1 MIEFRGINKI
11 FKNNI
16 VLYDINLKLEEGQ
29 IIVFVG
35 PSGCGKT
42 TTVKM
47 INRLIK
53 PTSGQVLI
61 NGEDISKKNVIN
73 LRRNIGYV
81 IQQTGLF
88 PHMTI
93 KENIEIVAK
102 MQKMKSKE
110 IEEKIR
116 ELLEMVGL
124 DYEKFADRYPAQ
136 LSGGQQQRVGIARAL
151 ITNPDIILMD
161 EPFSALDPITRS
173 QLQDELI
180 NIQTQFKKTIIFVTH
195 DMDEAIKIA
204 DKICIMGKGR
214 VIQYDDPE
222 TILKNPA
229 NEFVSNF
236 VGKNRIWSSPEYIKV
251 KDIMIEDPITCS
263 QDISLLKCIKKM
275 RYERVDTLLVI
286 DRKGK
291 LNGIITG
298 KMIQKEKD
306 HYKSVKEIM
315 EQPRAVTS
323 PDKSIVD
330 ILKEVT
336 EKNLSSLPV
345 TDENG
350 ILRGLITKSSLVT
363 TLSQQFEMGTDS
375 NEKSEKAV

>member
-1 MIEFRGINKI
+1 MIEFKGINKI
-11 FKNNI
+11 YKNSI
-16 VLYDINLKLEEGQ
+16 VLYDINLKLEEGN

-61 NGEDISKKNVIN
+61 NGEDISNKNVIN
-73 LRRNIGYV
+73 LRRKIGYV

-93 KENIEIVAK
+93 KENIGIVAK

-110 IEEKIR
+110 IEEKTK
-116 ELLEMVGL
+116 ELMEMVGL
-124 DYEKFADRYPAQ
+124 DYEKFGDRYPTE

-222 TILKNPA
+222 TILKSPA
-229 NEFVSNF
+229 NEFVSDF

-263 QDISLLKCIKKM
+263 QEISLLKCIKKM
-275 RYERVDTLLVI
+275 KYERVDSLLVV
-286 DRKGK
+286 DRKRK

-315 EQPRAVTS
+315 EQPRAVTY

-330 ILKEVT
+330 IIKEVT

-345 TDENG
+345 IDENG
-350 ILRGLITKSSLVT
+350 TLRGLITKTSLVT
-363 TLSQQFEMGTDS
+363 TLSQQFETETDF
-375 NEKSEKAV
+375 KK

>member
-1 MIEFRGINKI
+1 MIEFKGINKI

-16 VLYDINLKLEEGQ
+16 VLYDINLKLEEGN

-61 NGEDISKKNVIN
+61 NGEDISNKNVIE

-93 KENIEIVAK
+93 KENIGIVAK
-102 MQKMKSKE
+102 MQKMNSQE
-110 IEEKIR
+110 IESKTR
-116 ELLEMVGL
+116 ELMEMVGL
-124 DYEKFADRYPAQ
+124 DYEKFANRYPTE

-173 QLQDELI
+173 QLQDELL

-214 VIQYDDPE
+214 IIQYDDPE

-229 NEFVSNF
+229 NEFVSDF

-251 KDIMIEDPITCS
+251 KDIMIENPITCS

-275 RYERVDTLLVI
+275 RYERVDTLLVV
-286 DRKGK
+286 DRKRK
-291 LNGIITG
+291 FNGIITG

-315 EQPRAVTS
+315 EQPRAVTY

-330 ILKEVT
+330 ILKDVN

-345 TDENG
+345 IDSNG
-350 ILRGLITKSSLVT
+350 ILKGLITKTSLVT
-363 TLSQQFEMGTDS
+363 TLSQQFEIEVDS
-375 NEKSEKAV
+375 NKKTI

>member
-1 MIEFRGINKI
+1 MIEFKGINKI

-16 VLYDINLKLEEGQ
+16 VLYDINLKLEKGN

-61 NGEDISKKNVIN
+61 NGEDISNKNVIE

-102 MQKMKSKE
+102 MQKMSSKE
-110 IEEKIR
+110 IEEKTR
-116 ELLEMVGL
+116 ELMEMVGL
-124 DYEKFADRYPAQ
+124 DYEKFANRYPAE

-173 QLQDELI
+173 QLQDELL

-214 VIQYDDPE
+214 IIQYDDPE

-229 NEFVSNF
+229 NEFVSDF
-236 VGKNRIWSSPEYIKV
+236 VAKNRIWSSPEYIKV
-251 KDIMIEDPITCS
+251 KDIMIENPITCS
-263 QDISLLKCIKKM
+263 QEISLLKCIKKM
-275 RYERVDTLLVI
+275 RYERVDTLLVV
-286 DRKGK
+286 DRKRK
-291 LNGIITG
+291 FNGIITG

-315 EQPRAVTS
+315 EQPRAVTY

-330 ILKEVT
+330 ILKDVN

-345 TDENG
+345 IDSNG
-350 ILRGLITKSSLVT
+350 ILKGLITKTSLVT
-363 TLSQQFEMGTDS
+363 TLSQQFEIEVDS
-375 NEKSEKAV
+375 NKKTI

>member
-53 PTSGQVLI
+53 PTSGQILI
-61 NGEDISKKNVIN
+61 NGEDIAKKNVIN

-110 IEEKIR
+110 IEEKTR

-323 PDKSIVD
+323 PEKSIVD
-330 ILKEVT
+330 ILKEIT

-345 TDENG
+345 ADENG

-363 TLSQQFEMGTDS
+363 TLSQQFEMGTDL

>member
-1 MIEFRGINKI
+1 MIEFKGINKI

-16 VLYDINLKLEEGQ
+16 VLYDINLKLEEGN

-53 PTSGQVLI
+53 PTLGQVLI
-61 NGEDISKKNVIN
+61 NGEDISNKNVIE

-93 KENIEIVAK
+93 KENIEIIAK
-102 MQKMKSKE
+102 MQKMSSKE
-110 IEEKIR
+110 IEEKTR
-116 ELLEMVGL
+116 ELMEMVGL
-124 DYEKFADRYPAQ
+124 DYEKFANRYPAE

-173 QLQDELI
+173 QLQDELL

-214 VIQYDDPE
+214 IIQYDDPE

-229 NEFVSNF
+229 NDFVSDF

-251 KDIMIEDPITCS
+251 KDIMIENPITCS
-263 QDISLLKCIKKM
+263 QEISLLKCIKKM
-275 RYERVDTLLVI
+275 RYERVDTLLVV
-286 DRKGK
+286 DRKRK
-291 LNGIITG
+291 FNGIITG

-315 EQPRAVTS
+315 EQPRAVTY

-330 ILKEVT
+330 ILKDVN

-345 TDENG
+345 IDSNG
-350 ILRGLITKSSLVT
+350 ILKGLITKTSLVT
-363 TLSQQFEMGTDS
+363 TLSQQFEIEVDS
-375 NEKSEKAV
+375 NKKTI

>member
-1 MIEFRGINKI
+1 MIEFKGINKI

-16 VLYDINLKLEEGQ
+16 VLYDINLKLEEGN

-61 NGEDISKKNVIN
+61 NGEDISNKNVIE

-93 KENIEIVAK
+93 KENIGIVAK
-102 MQKMKSKE
+102 MQKMNSQE
-110 IEEKIR
+110 IESKTR
-116 ELLEMVGL
+116 ELMEMVGL
-124 DYEKFADRYPAQ
+124 DYEKFANRYPTE

-173 QLQDELI
+173 QLQDELL

-214 VIQYDDPE
+214 IIQYDDPE

-229 NEFVSNF
+229 NEFVSDF

-251 KDIMIEDPITCS
+251 KDIMIENPITCS
-263 QDISLLKCIKKM
+263 QEISLLKCIKKM
-275 RYERVDTLLVI
+275 RYERVDTLLVVDI
-286 DRKGK
+286 KRKF
-291 LNGIITG
+291 NGIITG

-315 EQPRAVTS
+315 EQPRAVTY

-330 ILKEVT
+330 ILKDVN

-345 TDENG
+345 IDSNG
-350 ILRGLITKSSLVT
+350 ILKGLITKTSLVT
-363 TLSQQFEMGTDS
+363 TLSQQFEIEVDS
-375 NEKSEKAV
+375 NKKTI

>member
-1 MIEFRGINKI
+1 MIEFKGINKI

-16 VLYDINLKLEEGQ
+16 VLYDINLKLEEGN

-53 PTSGQVLI
+53 PTSGQILI
-61 NGEDISKKNVIN
+61 NGEDISNKNIIN

-102 MQKMKSKE
+102 MQKMKTKE
-110 IEEKIR
+110 IEEKTK

-124 DYEKFADRYPAQ
+124 DYEKFANRYPAE

-151 ITNPDIILMD
+151 ITNPEIILMD

-180 NIQTQFKKTIIFVTH
+180 NIQAQFKKTIIFVTH

-204 DKICIMGKGR
+204 DKICIMGKGK

-229 NEFVSNF
+229 NEFVSDF

-251 KDIMIEDPITCS
+251 KDIMIEDPVTCS
-263 QDISLLKCIKKM
+263 QEISLLKCIKKM
-275 RYERVDTLLVI
+275 RYERVDTLLVV
-286 DRKGK
+286 DRKRK
-291 LNGIITG
+291 LIGIITG

-306 HYKSVKEIM
+306 HYKKVKDIM
-315 EQPRAVTS
+315 EQPRVVTY
-323 PDKSIVD
+323 PNKSIVD
-330 ILKEVT
+330 ILKEIT
-336 EKNLSSLPV
+336 EKKLSSLPV
-345 TDENG
+345 IDEKG
-350 ILRGLITKSSLVT
+350 ILNGLITKSSLVT
-363 TLSQQFEMGTDS
+363 TLSQQFELDGEFNKIS
-375 NEKSEKAV
+375 LK

>member
-1 MIEFRGINKI
+1 MIEFKGINKI

-16 VLYDINLKLEEGQ
+16 VLYDINLKLEEGN

-61 NGEDISKKNVIN
+61 NGEDISNKNVIE

-102 MQKMKSKE
+102 MQKMSSKE
-110 IEEKIR
+110 IEEKTR
-116 ELLEMVGL
+116 ELMEMVGL
-124 DYEKFADRYPAQ
+124 DYEKFAKRYPAE

-173 QLQDELI
+173 QLQDELL

-214 VIQYDDPE
+214 IIQYDDPE

-229 NEFVSNF
+229 NEFVSDF

-251 KDIMIEDPITCS
+251 KDIMIENPITCS
-263 QDISLLKCIKKM
+263 QEISLLKCIKKM
-275 RYERVDTLLVI
+275 RYERVDTLLVV
-286 DRKGK
+286 DRKRK
-291 LNGIITG
+291 FNGIITG

-315 EQPRAVTS
+315 EQPRAVTY

-330 ILKEVT
+330 ILKDVN

-345 TDENG
+345 IDSNG
-350 ILRGLITKSSLVT
+350 ILKGLITKTSLVT
-363 TLSQQFEMGTDS
+363 TLSQQFEIEVDS
-375 NEKSEKAV
+375 NKKTI

>member
-1 MIEFRGINKI
+1 MIEFKGINKI

-16 VLYDINLKLEEGQ
+16 VLYDINLKLEKGN

-61 NGEDISKKNVIN
+61 NGEDISNKNVIE

-102 MQKMKSKE
+102 MQKMSSKE
-110 IEEKIR
+110 IEEKTR
-116 ELLEMVGL
+116 ELMEMVGL
-124 DYEKFADRYPAQ
+124 DYEKFAKRYPAE

-173 QLQDELI
+173 QLQDELL

-214 VIQYDDPE
+214 IIQYDDPE

-229 NEFVSNF
+229 NEFVSDF

-251 KDIMIEDPITCS
+251 KDIMIENPITCS
-263 QDISLLKCIKKM
+263 QEISLLKCIKKM
-275 RYERVDTLLVI
+275 RYERVDTLLVV
-286 DRKGK
+286 DRKRK
-291 LNGIITG
+291 FNGIITG

-315 EQPRAVTS
+315 EQPRAVTY

-330 ILKEVT
+330 ILKDVN

-345 TDENG
+345 IDSNG
-350 ILRGLITKSSLVT
+350 ILKGLITKTSLVT
-363 TLSQQFEMGTDS
+363 TLSQQFEIEVDS
-375 NEKSEKAV
+375 NKKTI

>member
-1 MIEFRGINKI
+1 MIEFKGINKI

-16 VLYDINLKLEEGQ
+16 VLYDINLKLEEGN

-53 PTSGQVLI
+53 STSGQVLI
-61 NGEDISKKNVIN
+61 NGEDISNKNVIE

-93 KENIEIVAK
+93 KENIGIVAK
-102 MQKMKSKE
+102 MQKMNSQE
-110 IEEKIR
+110 IESKTR
-116 ELLEMVGL
+116 ELMEMVGL
-124 DYEKFADRYPAQ
+124 DYEKFANRYPAE

-173 QLQDELI
+173 QLQDELL

-214 VIQYDDPE
+214 IIQYDDPE

-229 NEFVSNF
+229 NEFVSDF

-251 KDIMIEDPITCS
+251 KDIMIENPITCS
-263 QDISLLKCIKKM
+263 QEISLLKCIKKM
-275 RYERVDTLLVI
+275 RYERVDTLLVV
-286 DRKGK
+286 DRKRK
-291 LNGIITG
+291 FNGIITG

-315 EQPRAVTS
+315 EQPRAVTY

-330 ILKEVT
+330 ILKDVN

-345 TDENG
+345 IDSNG
-350 ILRGLITKSSLVT
+350 ILKGLITKTSLVT
-363 TLSQQFEMGTDS
+363 TLSQQFEIEVDS
-375 NEKSEKAV
+375 NKKTI

>member
-1 MIEFRGINKI
+1 MIEFKGINKI

-16 VLYDINLKLEEGQ
+16 VLYDINLKLEEGN

-61 NGEDISKKNVIN
+61 NGEDISNKNMIE

-93 KENIEIVAK
+93 KENIGIVAK
-102 MQKMKSKE
+102 MQKMNSQE
-110 IEEKIR
+110 IESKTR
-116 ELLEMVGL
+116 ELMEMVGL
-124 DYEKFADRYPAQ
+124 DYEKFANRYPAE

-173 QLQDELI
+173 QLQDELL

-214 VIQYDDPE
+214 IIQYDDPE

-229 NEFVSNF
+229 NEFVSDF

-251 KDIMIEDPITCS
+251 KDIMIENPITCS
-263 QDISLLKCIKKM
+263 QEISLLKCIKKM
-275 RYERVDTLLVI
+275 RYERVDTLLVV
-286 DRKGK
+286 DRKRK
-291 LNGIITG
+291 FNGIITG

-315 EQPRAVTS
+315 EQPRAVTY

-330 ILKEVT
+330 ILKDVN

-345 TDENG
+345 IDSNG
-350 ILRGLITKSSLVT
+350 ILKGLITKTSLVT
-363 TLSQQFEMGTDS
+363 TLSQQFEIEVDS
-375 NEKSEKAV
+375 NKKTI

>member
-1 MIEFRGINKI
+1 MIEFKGINKI

-16 VLYDINLKLEEGQ
+16 ILYDINLKLEEGN

-61 NGEDISKKNVIN
+61 NGEDISNKNVIE

-93 KENIEIVAK
+93 KENIGIVAK
-102 MQKMKSKE
+102 MQKMNSQE
-110 IEEKIR
+110 IESKTR
-116 ELLEMVGL
+116 ELMEMVGL
-124 DYEKFADRYPAQ
+124 DYEKFANRYPTE

-173 QLQDELI
+173 QLQDELL

-214 VIQYDDPE
+214 IIQYDDPE

-229 NEFVSNF
+229 NEFVSDF

-251 KDIMIEDPITCS
+251 KDIMIENPITCS
-263 QDISLLKCIKKM
+263 QEISLLKCIKKM
-275 RYERVDTLLVI
+275 RYERVDTLLVV
-286 DRKGK
+286 DRKRK
-291 LNGIITG
+291 FNGIITG

-315 EQPRAVTS
+315 EQPRAVTY

-330 ILKEVT
+330 ILKDVN

-345 TDENG
+345 IDSNG
-350 ILRGLITKSSLVT
+350 ILKGLITKTSLVT
-363 TLSQQFEMGTDS
+363 TLSQQFEIEVDS
-375 NEKSEKAV
+375 NKKTI

>member
-53 PTSGQVLI
+53 PTSGKVLI

-102 MQKMKSKE
+102 MQKMKPKE
-110 IEEKIR
+110 IESKTK
-116 ELLEMVGL
+116 ELMEMVGL

-229 NEFVSNF
+229 NEFVSDF

-263 QDISLLKCIKKM
+263 QDITLLKCIKKM

-291 LNGIITG
+291 LNGIISG

-306 HYKSVKEIM
+306 HYKAVKEIM

-323 PDKSIVD
+323 PGKSIID

-345 TDENG
+345 IDERG
-350 ILRGLITKSSLVT
+350 ILRGLITKTSLVT
-363 TLSQQFEMGTDS
+363 TLSQQFEMGTESS
-375 NEKSEKAV
+375 N

>member
-1 MIEFRGINKI
+1 MIEFKGINKI

-16 VLYDINLKLEEGQ
+16 VLYDINLKLEEGN

-61 NGEDISKKNVIN
+61 NGEDISNKNVIE

-93 KENIEIVAK
+93 KENIGIVAK
-102 MQKMKSKE
+102 MQKMNSQE
-110 IEEKIR
+110 IESKTR
-116 ELLEMVGL
+116 ELMEMVGL
-124 DYEKFADRYPAQ
+124 DYEKFANRYPAE

-173 QLQDELI
+173 QLQDELL

-214 VIQYDDPE
+214 IIQYDDPE

-229 NEFVSNF
+229 NEFVSDF

-251 KDIMIEDPITCS
+251 KDIMIENPITCS
-263 QDISLLKCIKKM
+263 QEISLLKCIKKM
-275 RYERVDTLLVI
+275 RYERVDTLLVV
-286 DRKGK
+286 DRKRK
-291 LNGIITG
+291 FNGIITG

-315 EQPRAVTS
+315 EQPRAVTY

-330 ILKEVT
+330 ILKDVN

-345 TDENG
+345 IDNNG
-350 ILRGLITKSSLVT
+350 ILKGLITKTSLVT
-363 TLSQQFEMGTDS
+363 TLSQQFEIEVDS
-375 NEKSEKAV
+375 NKKTI

>member
-1 MIEFRGINKI
+1 MIEFKGINKI

-16 VLYDINLKLEEGQ
+16 VLYDINLKLEEGN

-61 NGEDISKKNVIN
+61 NGEDISNKNVIE

-93 KENIEIVAK
+93 KENIGIVAK
-102 MQKMKSKE
+102 MQKMNSQE
-110 IEEKIR
+110 IESKTR
-116 ELLEMVGL
+116 ELMEMVGL
-124 DYEKFADRYPAQ
+124 DYEKFANRYPTE

-161 EPFSALDPITRS
+161 EPFSALDSITRS
-173 QLQDELI
+173 QLQDELL

-214 VIQYDDPE
+214 IIQYDDPE

-229 NEFVSNF
+229 NEFVSDF

-251 KDIMIEDPITCS
+251 KDIMIENPITCS

-275 RYERVDTLLVI
+275 RYERVDTLLVV
-286 DRKGK
+286 DRKRK
-291 LNGIITG
+291 FNGIITG

-315 EQPRAVTS
+315 EQPRAVTY

-330 ILKEVT
+330 ILKDVN

-345 TDENG
+345 IDSNG
-350 ILRGLITKSSLVT
+350 ILKGLITKTSLVT
-363 TLSQQFEMGTDS
+363 TLSQQFEIEVDS
-375 NEKSEKAV
+375 NKKTI

>member
-1 MIEFRGINKI
+1 MIEFKGINKI

-16 VLYDINLKLEEGQ
+16 VLYDINLKLEKGN

-61 NGEDISKKNVIN
+61 NGEDISNKNVIE

-102 MQKMKSKE
+102 MQKMSSKE
-110 IEEKIR
+110 IEEKTR
-116 ELLEMVGL
+116 ELMEMVGL
-124 DYEKFADRYPAQ
+124 DYEKFANRYPAE

-173 QLQDELI
+173 QLQDELL
-180 NIQTQFKKTIIFVTH
+180 NIQTQFKKTTIFVTH

-214 VIQYDDPE
+214 IIQYDDPE

-229 NEFVSNF
+229 NEFVSDF

-251 KDIMIEDPITCS
+251 KDIMIENPITCS
-263 QDISLLKCIKKM
+263 QEISLLKCIKKM
-275 RYERVDTLLVI
+275 RYERVDTLLVV
-286 DRKGK
+286 DRKRK
-291 LNGIITG
+291 FNGIITG

-315 EQPRAVTS
+315 ERPRAVTY

-330 ILKEVT
+330 ILKDVN

-345 TDENG
+345 IDSNG
-350 ILRGLITKSSLVT
+350 ILKGLITKTSLVT
-363 TLSQQFEMGTDS
+363 TLSQQFEIEVDS
-375 NEKSEKAV
+375 NKKTI

>member
-1 MIEFRGINKI
+1 MIEFKGINKI

-16 VLYDINLKLEEGQ
+16 VLYDINLKLEEGN

-53 PTSGQVLI
+53 PTSGQILI
-61 NGEDISKKNVIN
+61 NGEDISNKNVIE

-102 MQKMKSKE
+102 MQKMNSKE
-110 IEEKIR
+110 IEEKTR
-116 ELLEMVGL
+116 ELMEMVGL
-124 DYEKFADRYPAQ
+124 DYEKFANRYPAE

-173 QLQDELI
+173 QLQDELL
-180 NIQTQFKKTIIFVTH
+180 NIQIQFKKTIIFVTH

-214 VIQYDDPE
+214 IIQYDDPE

-229 NEFVSNF
+229 NEFVSDF
-236 VGKNRIWSSPEYIKV
+236 VGKNRIWASPEYIKV
-251 KDIMIEDPITCS
+251 KDIMIENPITCS

-275 RYERVDTLLVI
+275 RYERVDTLLVV
-286 DRKGK
+286 DRKRK
-291 LNGIITG
+291 FNGIITG

-315 EQPRAVTS
+315 EQPRAITY

-330 ILKEVT
+330 ILKDVN

-345 TDENG
+345 IDSNG
-350 ILRGLITKSSLVT
+350 ILKGLITKTSLVT
-363 TLSQQFEMGTDS
+363 TLSQQFETDL
-375 NEKSEKAV
+375 KK

>member
-1 MIEFRGINKI
+1 MIEFKGINKI

-16 VLYDINLKLEEGQ
+16 VLYDINLKLEEGN

-61 NGEDISKKNVIN
+61 NGEDISNKNVIE

-93 KENIEIVAK
+93 KENIGIVAK
-102 MQKMKSKE
+102 MQKMNSQE
-110 IEEKIR
+110 IESKTR
-116 ELLEMVGL
+116 ELMEMVGL
-124 DYEKFADRYPAQ
+124 DYEKFANRYPTE

-173 QLQDELI
+173 QLQDELL

-214 VIQYDDPE
+214 IIQYDDPE

-229 NEFVSNF
+229 NEFVSDF

-251 KDIMIEDPITCS
+251 KDIMIENPITCS

-275 RYERVDTLLVI
+275 RYERVDTLLVV
-286 DRKGK
+286 DRKRK
-291 LNGIITG
+291 FNGIITG

-306 HYKSVKEIM
+306 QYKSVKEIM
-315 EQPRAVTS
+315 EQPRAVTY

-330 ILKEVT
+330 ILKDVN

-345 TDENG
+345 IDSNG
-350 ILRGLITKSSLVT
+350 ILKGLITKTSLVT
-363 TLSQQFEMGTDS
+363 TLSQQFEIEVDS
-375 NEKSEKAV
+375 NKKTI

>member
-1 MIEFRGINKI
+1 MIEFKGINKI
-11 FKNNI
+11 YKNNV
-16 VLYDINLKLEEGQ
+16 VLYDVNLKLEEGN

-61 NGEDISKKNVIN
+61 NGEDISNKNVIE

-93 KENIEIVAK
+93 KENIGIVAK
-102 MQKMKSKE
+102 MQKMNSQE
-110 IEEKIR
+110 IEAKTR
-116 ELLEMVGL
+116 ELMEMVGL
-124 DYEKFADRYPAQ
+124 DYEKFANRYPAE

-173 QLQDELI
+173 QLQDELL

-214 VIQYDDPE
+214 IIQYDDPE

-229 NEFVSNF
+229 NEFVSDF

-251 KDIMIEDPITCS
+251 KDIMIENPITCS
-263 QDISLLKCIKKM
+263 QEISLLKCIKKM
-275 RYERVDTLLVI
+275 RYERVDTLLVV
-286 DRKGK
+286 DRKRK
-291 LNGIITG
+291 FNGIITG

-315 EQPRAVTS
+315 EQPRAVTY

-330 ILKEVT
+330 ILKDVN

-345 TDENG
+345 IDNNG
-350 ILRGLITKSSLVT
+350 ILKGLITKTSLVT
-363 TLSQQFEMGTDS
+363 TLSQQFEIEVDS
-375 NEKSEKAV
+375 NKKTI

>member
-1 MIEFRGINKI
+1 MIEFKGINKI
-11 FKNNI
+11 YKNNI
-16 VLYDINLKLEEGQ
+16 VLYDINLKLEEGN

-61 NGEDISKKNVIN
+61 NGEDISNKNVIN
-73 LRRNIGYV
+73 LRRKIGYV

-93 KENIEIVAK
+93 KENIGIVAK

-110 IEEKIR
+110 VEEKIK
-116 ELLEMVGL
+116 ELMEMVGL
-124 DYEKFADRYPAQ
+124 DYEKFGNRYPTE

-229 NEFVSNF
+229 NEFVSDF

-263 QDISLLKCIKKM
+263 QEISLLKCIKKM
-275 RYERVDTLLVI
+275 KYERVDSLLVV
-286 DRKGK
+286 DRKRK

-315 EQPRAVTS
+315 EQPRAITY

-330 ILKEVT
+330 IIKEVT

-345 TDENG
+345 IDENG
-350 ILRGLITKSSLVT
+350 ILTGLITKTSLVT
-363 TLSQQFEMGTDS
+363 TLSQQFETETDF
-375 NEKSEKAV
+375 KK

>member
-1 MIEFRGINKI
+1 MIEFKGINKI

-16 VLYDINLKLEEGQ
+16 VLYDINLKLEEGN

-53 PTSGQVLI
+53 PTSGQVFI
-61 NGEDISKKNVIN
+61 NGEDISNKNVIE

-93 KENIEIVAK
+93 KENIGIVAK
-102 MQKMKSKE
+102 MQKMNSQE
-110 IEEKIR
+110 IESKTR
-116 ELLEMVGL
+116 ELMEMVGL
-124 DYEKFADRYPAQ
+124 DYEKFANRYPTE

-173 QLQDELI
+173 QLQDELL

-214 VIQYDDPE
+214 IIQYDDPE

-229 NEFVSNF
+229 NEFVSDF

-251 KDIMIEDPITCS
+251 KDIMIENPITCS
-263 QDISLLKCIKKM
+263 QEISLLKCIKKM
-275 RYERVDTLLVI
+275 RYERVDTLLVV
-286 DRKGK
+286 DRKRK
-291 LNGIITG
+291 FNGIITG

-315 EQPRAVTS
+315 EQPRAVTY

-330 ILKEVT
+330 ILKDVN

-345 TDENG
+345 IDSNG
-350 ILRGLITKSSLVT
+350 ILKGLITKTSLVT
-363 TLSQQFEMGTDS
+363 TLSQQFEIEVDS
-375 NEKSEKAV
+375 NKKTI

>member
-1 MIEFRGINKI
+1 MIEFKGINKI

-16 VLYDINLKLEEGQ
+16 VLYDINLKLEEGN

-53 PTSGQVLI
+53 PTSGQILI
-61 NGEDISKKNVIN
+61 NGEDISNKNVIE

-102 MQKMKSKE
+102 MQKMNSQE
-110 IEEKIR
+110 IEEKTR
-116 ELLEMVGL
+116 ELMEMVGL
-124 DYEKFADRYPAQ
+124 DYEKFANRYPTE

-173 QLQDELI
+173 QLQDELL

-214 VIQYDDPE
+214 IIQYDDPE

-229 NEFVSNF
+229 NEFVSDF
-236 VGKNRIWSSPEYIKV
+236 VGKNRIWASPEYIKV
-251 KDIMIEDPITCS
+251 KDIMIENPITCS

-275 RYERVDTLLVI
+275 RYERVDTLLVV
-286 DRKGK
+286 DRKRK
-291 LNGIITG
+291 FNGIITG

-315 EQPRAVTS
+315 EQPRAITY

-330 ILKEVT
+330 ILKDVN

-345 TDENG
+345 IDSNG
-350 ILRGLITKSSLVT
+350 ILKGLITKTSLVT
-363 TLSQQFEMGTDS
+363 TLSQQFETDL
-375 NEKSEKAV
+375 KK

>member
-1 MIEFRGINKI
+1 MIEFKGINKI

-16 VLYDINLKLEEGQ
+16 VLYDINLKLEEGN

-53 PTSGQVLI
+53 PTSGQVFI
-61 NGEDISKKNVIN
+61 NGEDISNKNVIE

-93 KENIEIVAK
+93 KENIGIVAK
-102 MQKMKSKE
+102 MQKMNSQE
-110 IEEKIR
+110 IEAKTR
-116 ELLEMVGL
+116 ELMEMVGL
-124 DYEKFADRYPAQ
+124 DYEKFANRYPTE

-173 QLQDELI
+173 QLQDELL

-214 VIQYDDPE
+214 IIQYDDPE

-229 NEFVSNF
+229 NEFVSDF

-251 KDIMIEDPITCS
+251 KDIMIENPITCS
-263 QDISLLKCIKKM
+263 QEISLLKCIKKM
-275 RYERVDTLLVI
+275 RYERVDTLLVV
-286 DRKGK
+286 DRKRK
-291 LNGIITG
+291 FNGIITG

-315 EQPRAVTS
+315 EQPRAVTY

-330 ILKEVT
+330 ILKDVN

-345 TDENG
+345 IDSNG
-350 ILRGLITKSSLVT
+350 ILKGLITKTSLVT
-363 TLSQQFEMGTDS
+363 TLSQQFEIEVDS
-375 NEKSEKAV
+375 NKKTI

>member
-1 MIEFRGINKI
+1 MIEFKGINKI

-16 VLYDINLKLEEGQ
+16 VLYDINLKLEEGN

-53 PTSGQVLI
+53 PTSGQVFI
-61 NGEDISKKNVIN
+61 NGEDISNKNVIE

-93 KENIEIVAK
+93 KENIGIVAK
-102 MQKMKSKE
+102 MQKMNSQE
-110 IEEKIR
+110 IESKTR
-116 ELLEMVGL
+116 ELMEMVGL
-124 DYEKFADRYPAQ
+124 DYEKFANRYPAE

-173 QLQDELI
+173 QLQDELL

-204 DKICIMGKGR
+204 DKICIMGK
-214 VIQYDDPE
+214 VE
-222 TILKNPA
+222 
-229 NEFVSNF
+229 
-236 VGKNRIWSSPEYIKV
+236 
-251 KDIMIEDPITCS
+251 
-263 QDISLLKCIKKM
+263 
-275 RYERVDTLLVI
+275 
-286 DRKGK
+286 
-291 LNGIITG
+291 
-298 KMIQKEKD
+298 
-306 HYKSVKEIM
+306 
-315 EQPRAVTS
+315 
-323 PDKSIVD
+323 
-330 ILKEVT
+330 
-336 EKNLSSLPV
+336 
-345 TDENG
+345 
-350 ILRGLITKSSLVT
+350 
-363 TLSQQFEMGTDS
+363 
-375 NEKSEKAV
+375 

>member
-1 MIEFRGINKI
+1 MIEFKGINKI

-16 VLYDINLKLEEGQ
+16 VLYDINLKLEEGN

-61 NGEDISKKNVIN
+61 NGEDISNKNVIE

-93 KENIEIVAK
+93 KENIGIVAK
-102 MQKMKSKE
+102 MQKMNSQE
-110 IEEKIR
+110 IEAKTR
-116 ELLEMVGL
+116 ELMEMVGL
-124 DYEKFADRYPAQ
+124 DYEKFANRYPAE

-173 QLQDELI
+173 QLQDELL
-180 NIQTQFKKTIIFVTH
+180 NIQTQFKKIIIFVTH

-214 VIQYDDPE
+214 IIQYDDPE

-229 NEFVSNF
+229 NEFVSDF

-251 KDIMIEDPITCS
+251 KDIMIENPITCS
-263 QDISLLKCIKKM
+263 QEISLLKCIKKM
-275 RYERVDTLLVI
+275 RYERVDTLLVV
-286 DRKGK
+286 DRKRK
-291 LNGIITG
+291 FNGIITG

-315 EQPRAVTS
+315 EQPRAVTY

-330 ILKEVT
+330 ILKDVN

-345 TDENG
+345 IDSNG
-350 ILRGLITKSSLVT
+350 ILKGLITKTSLVT
-363 TLSQQFEMGTDS
+363 TLSQQFEIEVDS
-375 NEKSEKAV
+375 NKKTI

>member
-16 VLYDINLKLEEGQ
+16 VLYDVNLKLEEGQ

-110 IEEKIR
+110 IEEKTR

>member
-1 MIEFRGINKI
+1 MIEFKGINKI

-16 VLYDINLKLEEGQ
+16 VLYDINLKLEEGN

-53 PTSGQVLI
+53 PTSGQILI
-61 NGEDISKKNVIN
+61 NGEDISNKNIIN

-102 MQKMKSKE
+102 MQKMKTKE
-110 IEEKIR
+110 IEEKTK

-124 DYEKFADRYPAQ
+124 DYEKFANRYPVE

-151 ITNPDIILMD
+151 ITNPEIILMD

-180 NIQTQFKKTIIFVTH
+180 NIQAQFKKTIIFVTH

-204 DKICIMGKGR
+204 DKICIMGKGK

-229 NEFVSNF
+229 NEFVSDF

-251 KDIMIEDPITCS
+251 KDIMIEDPVTCS
-263 QDISLLKCIKKM
+263 QEISLLKCIKKM
-275 RYERVDTLLVI
+275 RYERVDTLLVV
-286 DRKGK
+286 DRKRK
-291 LNGIITG
+291 LIGIITG

-306 HYKSVKEIM
+306 HYKKVKDIM
-315 EQPRAVTS
+315 EQPRVVTY
-323 PDKSIVD
+323 PNKSIVD
-330 ILKEVT
+330 ILKEIT
-336 EKNLSSLPV
+336 EKKLSSLPV
-345 TDENG
+345 IDEKG
-350 ILRGLITKSSLVT
+350 ILNGLITKSSLVT
-363 TLSQQFEMGTDS
+363 TLSQQFELDGEFNKIS
-375 NEKSEKAV
+375 LK

>member
-291 LNGIITG
+291 LHGIITG

-323 PDKSIVD
+323 PEKSIVD
-330 ILKEVT
+330 ILKEIT

-345 TDENG
+345 IDEKG

>member
-1 MIEFRGINKI
+1 MIEFKGINKI

-16 VLYDINLKLEEGQ
+16 VLYDINLKLEEGN

-61 NGEDISKKNVIN
+61 NGEDISNKNVIE

-93 KENIEIVAK
+93 KENIGIVAK
-102 MQKMKSKE
+102 MQKMSSKE
-110 IEEKIR
+110 IEEKTR
-116 ELLEMVGL
+116 ELMEMVGL
-124 DYEKFADRYPAQ
+124 DYEKFANRYPAE

-173 QLQDELI
+173 QLQDELL

-214 VIQYDDPE
+214 IIQYDDPE

-229 NEFVSNF
+229 NEFVSDF

-251 KDIMIEDPITCS
+251 KDIMIENPITCS
-263 QDISLLKCIKKM
+263 QEISLLKCIKKM
-275 RYERVDTLLVI
+275 RYERVDTLLVV
-286 DRKGK
+286 DRKRK
-291 LNGIITG
+291 FNGIITG

-315 EQPRAVTS
+315 EQPRAVTY

-330 ILKEVT
+330 ILKDVN

-345 TDENG
+345 IDSNG
-350 ILRGLITKSSLVT
+350 ILKGLITKTSLVT
-363 TLSQQFEMGTDS
+363 TLSQQFEIEVDS
-375 NEKSEKAV
+375 NKKTI

>member
-53 PTSGQVLI
+53 PTSGKVLI

-102 MQKMKSKE
+102 MQKMKPKE
-110 IEEKIR
+110 IESKTK
-116 ELLEMVGL
+116 ELMEMVGL

-229 NEFVSNF
+229 NEFVSDF

-263 QDISLLKCIKKM
+263 QDITLLKCIKKM

-291 LNGIITG
+291 LNGIISG

-306 HYKSVKEIM
+306 HYKAVKEIM

-323 PDKSIVD
+323 PDKSIID

-345 TDENG
+345 TDERG
-350 ILRGLITKSSLVT
+350 ILRGLITKTSLVT
-363 TLSQQFEMGTDS
+363 TLSQQFEMGTESS
-375 NEKSEKAV
+375 N

>member
-1 MIEFRGINKI
+1 MIEFKGINKI

-16 VLYDINLKLEEGQ
+16 VLYDINLKLEEGN

-53 PTSGQVLI
+53 PTSGQILI
-61 NGEDISKKNVIN
+61 NGEDISNKNVIE

-102 MQKMKSKE
+102 MQKMNSQE
-110 IEEKIR
+110 IEEKTR
-116 ELLEMVGL
+116 ELMEMVGL
-124 DYEKFADRYPAQ
+124 DYEKFANRYPAE

-173 QLQDELI
+173 QLQDELL

-214 VIQYDDPE
+214 IIQYDDPE

-229 NEFVSNF
+229 NEFVSDF
-236 VGKNRIWSSPEYIKV
+236 VGKNRIWASPEYIKV
-251 KDIMIEDPITCS
+251 KDIMIENPITCS

-275 RYERVDTLLVI
+275 RYERVDTLLVV
-286 DRKGK
+286 DRKRK
-291 LNGIITG
+291 FNGIITG

-315 EQPRAVTS
+315 EQPRAVTY

-330 ILKEVT
+330 ILKDVN

-345 TDENG
+345 IDSNG
-350 ILRGLITKSSLVT
+350 ILKGLITKTSLVT
-363 TLSQQFEMGTDS
+363 TLSQQFEIEVDS
-375 NEKSEKAV
+375 NKKTI

>member
-1 MIEFRGINKI
+1 MIEFKGINKI

-16 VLYDINLKLEEGQ
+16 VLYDINLKLEEGN

-53 PTSGQVLI
+53 PTSGQILI
-61 NGEDISKKNVIN
+61 NGEDISNKNVIE

-102 MQKMKSKE
+102 MQKMSSKE
-110 IEEKIR
+110 IEEKTR
-116 ELLEMVGL
+116 ELMEMVGL
-124 DYEKFADRYPAQ
+124 DYEKFANRYPAE

-173 QLQDELI
+173 QLQDELL

-214 VIQYDDPE
+214 IIQYDDPE

-229 NEFVSNF
+229 NEFVSDF
-236 VGKNRIWSSPEYIKV
+236 VGKNRIWASPEYIKV
-251 KDIMIEDPITCS
+251 KDIMIENPITCS

-275 RYERVDTLLVI
+275 RYERVDTLLVV
-286 DRKGK
+286 DRKRK
-291 LNGIITG
+291 FNGIITG

-315 EQPRAVTS
+315 EQPRAITY

-330 ILKEVT
+330 ILKDVN

-345 TDENG
+345 IDSNG
-350 ILRGLITKSSLVT
+350 ILKGLITKTSLVT
-363 TLSQQFEMGTDS
+363 TLSQQFETDL
-375 NEKSEKAV
+375 KK

>member
-1 MIEFRGINKI
+1 MIEFKGINKI

-16 VLYDINLKLEEGQ
+16 VLYDINLKLEEGN

-53 PTSGQVLI
+53 PTSGQILI
-61 NGEDISKKNVIN
+61 NGEDISNKNVIE

-93 KENIEIVAK
+93 KENIGIVAK
-102 MQKMKSKE
+102 MQKMSSQE
-110 IEEKIR
+110 IESKTR
-116 ELLEMVGL
+116 ELMEMVGL
-124 DYEKFADRYPAQ
+124 DYEKFANRYPAE

-173 QLQDELI
+173 QLQDELL

-214 VIQYDDPE
+214 IIQYDDPE

-229 NEFVSNF
+229 NEFVSDF

-251 KDIMIEDPITCS
+251 KDIMIENPITCS

-275 RYERVDTLLVI
+275 RYERVDTLLVV
-286 DRKGK
+286 DRKRK
-291 LNGIITG
+291 FNGIITG

-315 EQPRAVTS
+315 EQPRAVTY

-330 ILKEVT
+330 ILKDVN

-345 TDENG
+345 IDSNG
-350 ILRGLITKSSLVT
+350 ILKGLITKTSLVT
-363 TLSQQFEMGTDS
+363 TLSQQFEIEVDS
-375 NEKSEKAV
+375 NKKTI

>member
-1 MIEFRGINKI
+1 MIEFKGINKI

-16 VLYDINLKLEEGQ
+16 VLYDINLKLEEGN

-53 PTSGQVLI
+53 PTSGQILI
-61 NGEDISKKNVIN
+61 NGEDISNKNIIN

-102 MQKMKSKE
+102 MQKMKTKE
-110 IEEKIR
+110 IEEKTK

-124 DYEKFADRYPAQ
+124 DYEKFANRYPVE

-151 ITNPDIILMD
+151 ITNPEIILMD

-180 NIQTQFKKTIIFVTH
+180 NIQAQFKKTIIFVTH

-204 DKICIMGKGR
+204 DKICIMGKGK

-229 NEFVSNF
+229 NEFVSDF

-251 KDIMIEDPITCS
+251 KDIMIEDPVTCS
-263 QDISLLKCIKKM
+263 QEISLLKCIKKM
-275 RYERVDTLLVI
+275 RYERVDTLLVV
-286 DRKGK
+286 DRKRK
-291 LNGIITG
+291 LIGIITG

-306 HYKSVKEIM
+306 HYKKVKDIM
-315 EQPRAVTS
+315 EQPRVVTY
-323 PDKSIVD
+323 PNKSIVD
-330 ILKEVT
+330 ILKEIT
-336 EKNLSSLPV
+336 EKKLSSLPV
-345 TDENG
+345 IDEKG
-350 ILRGLITKSSLVT
+350 ILNGLITKSSLVT
-363 TLSQQFEMGTDS
+363 TLSQQFELDGDFNKIS
-375 NEKSEKAV
+375 LK